1 MIDNFELIK
10 SMFYFNE
17 ANNMFFHCQ
26 IVQRAKDHKPNKVGE
41 SAIKTYFIRSREH
54 LDRVKDEII
63 LLCEHYGARAYINVA
78 GKDFDAMQ
86 KLMLMKLA
94 RNVTENII
102 QNPRKI
108 LNSAAGELKSR
119 RPLWIVDIDD
129 MSMRDSIEEYL
140 IGLYAEKMIN
150 TKPYHMPNGV
160 EILPNYKEHP
170 ELALEV
176 IRECKEF
183 FIHAEVPT
191 HQGVHLIA
199 DPFNLKKF
207 SEAFPE
213 VDVHKNSMGTL
224 LYYPKSLELPKYCC
238 SVCGGT
244 NIQLQA
250 WIDPNNNNRYI
261 EDTEDDECWC
271 EDCQGHTKIKKI
283 NE

>member
-10 SMFYFNE
+10 PLFYFNE
-17 ANNMFFHCQ
+17 ANDMFFHCQ
-26 IVQRAKDHKPNKVGE
+26 IVQRAKDHKPNKVKEGT
-41 SAIKTYFIRSREH
+41 INTYLIRSREH

-78 GKDFDAMQ
+78 GKDFEAMQ

-129 MSMRDSIEEYL
+129 MSMKDSIEECL

-170 ELALEV
+170 ELALKI
-176 IRECKEF
+176 IRECKKF

-191 HQGVHLIA
+191 HQGVHLIVY
-199 DPFNLKKF
+199 PFNLKKF
-207 SEAFPE
+207 SEAFPN

-224 LYYPKSLELPKYCC
+224 LYYPKSLDK
-238 SVCGGT
+238 
-244 NIQLQA
+244 
-250 WIDPNNNNRYI
+250 
-261 EDTEDDECWC
+261 
-271 EDCQGHTKIKKI
+271 
-283 NE
+283 

>member
-10 SMFYFNE
+10 PMFYFNE

-41 SAIKTYFIRSREH
+41 GAIKTYFIRSREH

-119 RPLWIVDIDD
+119 RPLWIVDVDD
-129 MSMRDSIEEYL
+129 ISIMKVIADKLFE
-140 IGLYAEKMIN
+140 LYVDIWKKKGSDISVEALKEVGYNYIYAQIP
-150 TKPYHMPNGV
+150 TK
-160 EILPNYKEHP
+160 
-170 ELALEV
+170 
-176 IRECKEF
+176 
-183 FIHAEVPT
+183 
-191 HQGVHLIA
+191 QGVHLIVR
-199 DPFNLKKF
+199 PFNLQSFHKV
-207 SEAFPE
+207 FPN

-224 LYYPKSLELPKYCC
+224 LYYPKSLEK
-238 SVCGGT
+238 
-244 NIQLQA
+244 
-250 WIDPNNNNRYI
+250 
-261 EDTEDDECWC
+261 
-271 EDCQGHTKIKKI
+271 
-283 NE
+283 